1 MPCFHVKHSFLHSGS
16 TTANCFFSSLF
27 WHHPHTFVFPLSSS
41 THSSRLSCINHS
53 MSINVP
59 LYFQCPESWV
69 TTEFHQ
75 LPCRWQNK
83 CLKMFGASKAEGREN
98 ISWLRGIKLLF
109 QKLLKCTFFIWL
121 EIGVVNVCHLRTS
134 WPSRFP
140 FTEMEL
146 ERSLCTGPRK
156 ETNTYWNTEII
167 ILKAWEHLVFL
178 LWYNK
183 QLPKVRSTLRWN
195 MVIIFFPRV
204 KAWWFIQIFTIA
216 SSSTQWHD
224 RIRAEKKTNNY
235 EK

>member
-1 MPCFHVKHSFLHSGS
+1 M
-16 TTANCFFSSLF
+16 A
-27 WHHPHTFVFPLSSS
+27 
-41 THSSRLSCINHS
+41 
-53 MSINVP
+53 
-59 LYFQCPESWV
+59 
-69 TTEFHQ
+69 
-75 LPCRWQNK
+75 NK

-121 EIGVVNVCHLRTS
+121 EIGVLNVCHLRTS

-167 ILKAWEHLVFL
+167 ILKTWEHLVFVP
-178 LWYNK
+178 WYNK

-195 MVIIFFPRV
+195 TVIIFFPWV
-204 KAWWFIQIFTIA
+204 KAWRFIQIFTIA
-216 SSSTQWHD
+216 SSSTQRHD
-224 RIRAEKKTNNY
+224 RIRVGKKKNNY
-235 EK
+235 ER